1 MERQGLTSVGPVG
14 VVGSVSYGQADHPG
28 LAAPPWLSVRMRSP
42 SIVPGFD
49 VDVYLVLDDFGK
61 LGRAYREADEEHSD
75 RETVIRNLKE
85 GQYSNPVRIV
95 CFNTSEGWA
104 RDVTEDIA
112 REIQDWAASKGEE
125 LSPGLRD
132 FIDWQIDR
140 AKRLSSLS
148 GQS

>member
-1 MERQGLTSVGPVG
+1 
-14 VVGSVSYGQADHPG
+14 
-28 LAAPPWLSVRMRSP
+28 MRSP

-61 LGRAYREADEEHSD
+61 LGRAYREVDEEHSD
-75 RETVIRNLKE
+75 RDTVIRNLIE

-95 CFNTSEGWA
+95 CLNTSEGWA

-112 REIQDWAASKGEE
+112 CEIRDRGASKGEE

-140 AKRLSSLS
+140 GKRLSSLS